1 MKRIDFENG
10 TVTNNILSAALPMLV
25 AQILNLLYNIVD
37 RIYIAR
43 IHDIGTTALGAVGL
57 CFPIIMIIT
66 AFSNL
71 FGSGG
76 APIFSINRGKGDSRT
91 ADMIMNTAF
100 TMLCGS
106 AAVLMLIGFLFARP
120 LLTLF
125 GASDDALVYAYP
137 YLMIYLLGTLPSM
150 IATGMNPFINAQGY
164 AIIGMLSV
172 KSVQWQILFLIRFL
186 FLFWIWG
193 LRVQRLLLS
202 SLRFSLPCLYFIF
215 FMENQN

>member
-1 MKRIDFENG
+1 
-10 TVTNNILSAALPMLV
+10 
-25 AQILNLLYNIVD
+25 
-37 RIYIAR
+37 
-43 IHDIGTTALGAVGL
+43 
-57 CFPIIMIIT
+57 
-66 AFSNL
+66 
-71 FGSGG
+71 
-76 APIFSINRGKGDSRT
+76 
-91 ADMIMNTAF
+91 MIMNTAF

-172 KSVQWQILFLIRFL
+172 TVGAVANIILDPIL